1 MWQRW
6 CKNEW
11 RRIQQNLGE
20 TQTQSKWWILLI
32 LLQLLKSEKNI
43 FFFQYFM
50 NIYSKPRSLKKYAK
64 TLISD
69 VTIFLPGAIEWTKE
83 WIKKKWVTVKT
94 SRREE
99 NMRRN
104 ISKFCQ
110 ILFMFSFTLSIY
122 ALSLSSHTFSNE
134 KIIYLNASG
143 KFNICIYLVLLEF
156 LENIV

>member
-1 MWQRW
+1 MNKEEYNRTWEKPKHRVNDEFYWYCCNCWNQR
-6 CKNEW
+6 K
-11 RRIQQNLGE
+11 IF
-20 TQTQSKWWILLI
+20 
-32 LLQLLKSEKNI
+32 